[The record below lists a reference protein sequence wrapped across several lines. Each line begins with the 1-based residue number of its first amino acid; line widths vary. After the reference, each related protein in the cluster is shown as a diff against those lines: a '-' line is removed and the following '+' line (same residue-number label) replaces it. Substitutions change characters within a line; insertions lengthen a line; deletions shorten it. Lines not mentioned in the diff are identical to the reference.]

1 MRVNSLEG
9 LCGALR
15 VHFMGIGGV
24 GMSALAL
31 LLSDMGYVVSGCD
44 LSRSAYFDA
53 LEKKNI
59 PCRIGHSASHIDEFS
74 PELLAYSNAVRPE
87 QEERVAAEARGIRT
101 IGRGELLSL
110 LFNASFGIGVAGAH
124 GKTTTSSMIGMIL
137 ERLGFDPTLAI
148 GAEVRDIGINAKIG
162 NSGLF
167 VAEIDES
174 DGSFEFFT
182 PSVAVITNVDW
193 DHVDHFK
200 TREDLL
206 EAFVRFADARKQGAS
221 LVVCSEDV
229 GNQSLLKRLRKNSG
243 VVTCGFGRG
252 LSWGAFDLK
261 PEDVGGISFSVM
273 HEGETLGRI
282 ELAVSGE
289 HNVMNALMSCAAVF
303 EAISILKNS
312 LKEKKY
318 ILPDVSFDDVAK
330 TMSAFRGAERRLEKA
345 GVKNSIDVIDD
356 YGHHPTE
363 ISASLSAVRD
373 MYRGRRLVV
382 VFQPHRYTRT
392 KIFYREIAEALG
404 EADVTLLLPVYSAGE
419 EPCGVTSAD
428 ILSIMNS
435 RGFEASLCRDDEDA
449 LSRLDSTLR
458 LGDVLLVLGA
468 GSVTKLGK
476 KYLEKMS

>member
-1 MRVNSLEG
+1 MAANNLER
-9 LCGALR
+9 LRGAKR

-44 LSRSAYFDA
+44 LSRSVYFDA

-59 PCRIGHSASHIDEFS
+59 PCRIGHSASHIDEFL
-74 PELLAYSNAVRPE
+74 PQLVAYSNAVHHE
-87 QEERVAAEARGIRT
+87 QEERLAAEAKGITT

-110 LFNASFGIGVAGAH
+110 FFNSAFGVGVAGAH

-162 NSGLF
+162 KGNLF
-167 VAEIDES
+167 VAELDES
-174 DGSFEFFT
+174 DGSFEFFNPFVT
-182 PSVAVITNVDW
+182 VITNVDW
-193 DHVDHFK
+193 DHVDYFK

-206 EAFVRFADARKQGAS
+206 EAFVRFAGARKRGGS
-221 LVVCSEDV
+221 LVVCAEDI
-229 GNQSLLKRLRKNSG
+229 GNQSLLRKLKDPSG
-243 VVTCGFGRG
+243 VVTCGWGRG
-252 LSWGAFDLK
+252 WNWGAFDLT
-261 PEDVGGISFSVM
+261 PEERGGVSFSVVRD
-273 HEGETLGRI
+273 GETLGRVD
-282 ELAVSGE
+282 LAVSGE

-303 EAISILKNS
+303 ETISL
-312 LKEKKY
+312 LA
-318 ILPDVSFDDVAK
+318 LPEVSFLDVAK
-330 TMSAFRGAERRLEKA
+330 TMSVFKGAERRLEKV

-363 ISASLSAVRD
+363 INASLSAMRD

-392 KIFYREIAEALG
+392 KAFYREIAGALS

-419 EPCGVTSAD
+419 ETCGVTSDD
-428 ILSIMNS
+428 ILSIMDA
-435 RGFEASLCRDDEDA
+435 RGDVAILCRDDEDV
-449 LSRLDSTLR
+449 LSRLDSILR
-458 LGDVLLVLGA
+458 VGDVLLTLGA
-468 GSVTKLGK
+468 GNVTKLGK
-476 KYLEKMS
+476 KYLEKSL

>member
-1 MRVNSLEG
+1 MDKSSIG
-9 LCGALR
+9 WLCGVKR

-31 LLSDMGYVVSGCD
+31 LLSDMGYEVSGCD
-44 LSRSAYFDA
+44 LSRSVYFDA

-59 PCRIGHSASHIDEFS
+59 PCRIGHSVSHIDEFS
-74 PELLAYSNAVRPE
+74 PQLLTYSNAVHCE
-87 QEERVAAEARGIRT
+87 QEELAAADVSGVMT
-101 IGRGELLSL
+101 MGRGELLSL
-110 LFNASFGIGVAGAH
+110 LFNASFGVGVAGAH

-148 GAEVRDIGINAKIG
+148 GAEVRDIGVNAKTG
-162 NSGLF
+162 KSGLF

-182 PSVAVITNVDW
+182 PSVTVITNIDW

-206 EAFVRFADARKQGAS
+206 EAFVRFADALKTGGS
-221 LVVCSEDV
+221 LIVCAEDV
-229 GNQSLLKRLRKNSG
+229 GNQSMLSKLKCRLG

-252 LSWGAFDLK
+252 WDWGAFDLTPGEK
-261 PEDVGGISFSVM
+261 GGVSFSVAR
-273 HEGETLGRI
+273 ESETLGRI
-282 ELAVSGE
+282 DLSVSGE
-289 HNVMNALMSCAAVF
+289 HNVLNALMSCAAVF
-303 EAISILKNS
+303 EVISILKKS
-312 LKEKKY
+312 PKKENY
-318 ILPDVSFDDVAK
+318 IPPAVSFDDVAK
-330 TMSAFRGAERRLEKA
+330 AMSVFRGAERRLERV
-345 GVKNSIDVIDD
+345 GVKKSVDIIDD

-382 VFQPHRYTRT
+382 IFQPHRYTRT
-392 KIFYREIAEALG
+392 KAFYREIAEALS

-419 EPCGVTSAD
+419 ESCGVTSQD
-428 ILSIMNS
+428 ILSVMNILGS
-435 RGFEASLCRDDEDA
+435 NAILCRDEEDV
-449 LSRLDSTLR
+449 LSRLDSIL
-458 LGDVLLVLGA
+458 LIGDVLLTLGA

-476 KYLEKMS
+476 KYLEKSL